1 MKLPSYFEPFNGSH
15 WFSTVGSHVYGT
27 LKVTPPVVTYIFHDG
42 QNQYKE
48 SRSLR
53 SDSAAVRFAS
63 RFAAEMRRADA
74 RNSVPDMGT
83 FREFE

>member
-1 MKLPSYFEPFNGSH
+1 MKLPNYFEEFNGAH
-15 WFSTVGSHVYGT
+15 LFSIIGSHAYGT

-48 SRSLR
+48 SRSFR
-53 SDSAAVRFAS
+53 SDSAAVRFAA

-74 RNSVPDMGT
+74 RNAVPHMGT
-83 FREFE
+83 FREF